1 LDNLLPS
8 AIYSAEQSRQL
19 DRIASEQFAI
29 PGITLMKR
37 AGRAAWQTLLTAWPA
52 PEHVTVYCGGGNNG
66 GDGYILAG
74 LAAQQQVPTTL
85 IFLSDPN
92 KLQGDAALARDFA
105 AQNGVAFLPFSQ
117 DKKPTGI
124 IVDALIG
131 TGARGAPRAIYAAV
145 IDCINSSA
153 LPVLA
158 IDIPSGLNADTG
170 AVIGTAVQADITIT
184 FICLKQG
191 LLTGRGPALCGN
203 LQFADLGVPK
213 AVHQQVKNPCHLIQ
227 YRPLPPR
234 AVDAHK
240 GDSGHVLVIGGDN
253 GFGGAVAMAAEA
265 AARCGAGL
273 VSVATQAEHVN
284 AILTRRPEIMVKSI
298 AKADD
303 LDALLSRATVLVVG
317 PGLGQSAWSL
327 MLLRKVL
334 QSNLPKVVDADAL
347 SLLACGESSEDTLR
361 KHRDRHWI
369 LTPHPGEAARFLC
382 GDVGQVQHDRY
393 LAVTEIQK
401 ARDGVVVLKGA
412 GTLVAS
418 EHAIGVCRAGNAGMA
433 SGGMGDVLSG
443 VIGAL
448 LAQGLGLQEAAEL
461 GVQIHGMAGD
471 KAARRGQ
478 RGLLATDLMPHLR
491 SLINGHAYG

>member
-1 LDNLLPS
+1 
-8 AIYSAEQSRQL
+8 
-19 DRIASEQFAI
+19 
-29 PGITLMKR
+29 
-37 AGRAAWQTLLTAWPA
+37 
-52 PEHVTVYCGGGNNG
+52 
-66 GDGYILAG
+66 
-74 LAAQQQVPTTL
+74 
-85 IFLSDPN
+85 
-92 KLQGDAALARDFA
+92 
-105 AQNGVAFLPFSQ
+105 
-117 DKKPTGI
+117 
-124 IVDALIG
+124 
-131 TGARGAPRAIYAAV
+131 
-145 IDCINSSA
+145 
-153 LPVLA
+153 
-158 IDIPSGLNADTG
+158 
-170 AVIGTAVQADITIT
+170 
-184 FICLKQG
+184 
-191 LLTGRGPALCGN
+191 
-203 LQFADLGVPK
+203 
-213 AVHQQVKNPCHLIQ
+213 
-227 YRPLPPR
+227 LPPR

-284 AILTRRPEIMVKSI
+284 AILARRPEIMVKSI

-347 SLLACGESSEDTLR
+347 SLFACGESSEDTLR
-361 KHRDRHWI
+361 KHRDKHWI
-369 LTPHPGEAARFLC
+369 LTPHPGEAARLLS
-382 GDVGQVQHDRY
+382 GDVGEVQHDRY

-491 SLINGHAYG
+491 SLINGHVYG